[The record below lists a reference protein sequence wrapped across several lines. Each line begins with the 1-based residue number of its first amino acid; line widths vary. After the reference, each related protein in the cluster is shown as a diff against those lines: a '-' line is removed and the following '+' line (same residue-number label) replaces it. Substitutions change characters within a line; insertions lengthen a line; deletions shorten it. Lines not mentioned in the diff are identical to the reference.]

1 MEKVSPFLS
10 KQVSSLLTTDPRK
23 RPTAEQM
30 LLRLNVKGNKVGDRS
45 EPQHQKHVGI
55 KHRPTVKPPPPPA
68 IQLVDA
74 PENLN
79 PICTEIAQAG
89 SPDDAEKEGSNFATV
104 KRANKKPSA
113 DAIKA
118 ALNSKGENKGDLLD
132 DITSFQDKTYVAKQ
146 VNNVADDVE
155 KLSLNKKSE
164 EPETTTD
171 HTRDSVTT
179 SDDVAPRTLKLVA
192 VGDHGIGKTNLLNS
206 FNPDIRLS
214 VYEPMVL
221 ENYELEVRVGDTVH
235 QVRLFNTEGQ
245 EEFSR
250 LR

>member
-1 MEKVSPFLS
+1 M
-10 KQVSSLLTTDPRK
+10 SSLLTIDPLK

-30 LLRLNVKGNKVGDRS
+30 LLRLNVKGNKVGGSS
-45 EPQHQKHVGI
+45 EPQHQRHVSI
-55 KHRPTVKPPPPPA
+55 KHRSSM
-68 IQLVDA
+68 
-74 PENLN
+74 ENLN
-79 PICTEIAQAG
+79 LICTDIAQAG
-89 SPDDAEKEGSNFATV
+89 SPDNEEKEDNNFATAG
-104 KRANKKPSA
+104 RANKKKPSA
-113 DAIKA
+113 DAKKA